1 MKRILILMML
11 FCFGTALCLDA
22 NAKGR
27 KQATTTTV
35 YVEKK
40 KA

>member
-1 MKRILILMML
+1 MKRILIVVIL

-27 KQATTTTV
+27 KQATTTPVIGT
-35 YVEKK
+35 
-40 KA
+40 